1 MTGAVT
7 ALLADGRLH
16 LQHGPIDLIIAAD
29 GESTEVRAAY
39 VQARERFATILAEL
53 VAELPRLRMAVG
65 DVYPLFAGPTARRM
79 AEVTWPHRDRF
90 VTPMAAVAGAVAD
103 EVLAAMTAGRT
114 LDRAHINNGGDIAL
128 YLASGAAYRTGIVAN
143 PDTPAIDGLTDL
155 RAEDGVGGIATS
167 GWRGRSHSLG
177 IADSVTVLAAT
188 AAKAD
193 VAATLIANA
202 VNAEHPAI
210 ERAPADSLDADTDL
224 GALPVTVAVNGPL
237 PGKVVDEALQAGVW
251 CAKDFFDRGMVVA
264 TLIMLQGRQS
274 VVGRQDDRLVQGVVD
289 R

>member
-1 MTGAVT
+1 
-7 ALLADGRLH
+7 
-16 LQHGPIDLIIAAD
+16 
-29 GESTEVRAAY
+29 
-39 VQARERFATILAEL
+39 
-53 VAELPRLRMAVG
+53 
-65 DVYPLFAGPTARRM
+65 
-79 AEVTWPHRDRF
+79 
-90 VTPMAAVAGAVAD
+90 
-103 EVLAAMTAGRT
+103 MTAGRT
-114 LDRAHINNGGDIAL
+114 LARACINNGGDIAL
-128 YLASGAAYRTGIVAN
+128 HLAPGAAYRTGIVAN
-143 PDTPAIDGLTDL
+143 PETPAIDGLTEL

-167 GWRGRSHSLG
+167 GWRGRSYSLG
-177 IADSVTVLAAT
+177 IADSVTVLAAS

-237 PGKVVDEALQAGVW
+237 PGKVLDEAMQAGVW

-274 VVGRQDDRLVQGVVD
+274 VVGRQEDRLVQGVVD